1 MPFTLFVPP
10 LGTRLLL
17 AEPWDFQLYN
27 ERRNA
32 TLMAMLGDTRE
43 LVYSD
48 PEPRSARLPPGTELI
63 IDRYY
68 IKQNLSG
75 FDSVSF
81 RIAGASAEAKLYS
94 YLEKTTKRQ
103 VRFWAKLDDVN
114 KMRVELAPESKP
126 AARARKR

>member
-1 MPFTLFVPP
+1 MSFALFVPP
-10 LGTRLLL
+10 IGTRLVL
-17 AEPWDFQLYN
+17 AEPWNFQLYN

-43 LVYSD
+43 FVSRD
-48 PEPRSARLPPGTELI
+48 PEPQAATLLQGTELI

-68 IKQNLSG
+68 IRQNLSA

-81 RIAGASAEAKLYS
+81 RIAGASAEAKLYN
-94 YLEKTTKRQ
+94 YLDTTTKRQ

-114 KMRVELAPESKP
+114 RMRVDLAPAPSTRP
-126 AARARKR
+126 RKR

>member
-10 LGTRLLL
+10 LGTRLVL

-32 TLMAMLGDTRE
+32 TLMALLGDARPLE
-43 LVYSD
+43 YSQA
-48 PEPRSARLPPGTELI
+48 EPIPARLPAGTELI

-68 IKQNLSG
+68 IKQNLG
-75 FDSVSF
+75 EFDSVSF
-81 RIAGASAEAKLYS
+81 RIAGVSAAAKTYPFAAKL
-94 YLEKTTKRQ
+94 TKRQ

-114 KMRVELAPESKP
+114 QLRVDLALAKPEKL
-126 AARARKR
+126 

>member
-32 TLMAMLGDTRE
+32 TLMALLGDTRP
-43 LVYSD
+43 LVSFS
-48 PEPRSARLPPGTELI
+48 PEPIPATLPYGTELI

-68 IKQNLSG
+68 IKQNLG
-75 FDSVSF
+75 EFDSVSF
-81 RIAGASAEAKLYS
+81 RIAGVSATAKLYS
-94 YLEKTTKRQ
+94 FMEKATKRQ

-114 KMRVELAPESKP
+114 KMLVDLAPAPETT
-126 AARARKR
+126 KRRGR